1 MFAVFIFILVAF
13 NFVVVGTGVFVA
25 ATNHNEVT
33 RWAGWR
39 ERDRSRARARS
50 FAESDHHRH
59 LTIGHKCNRILRL
72 MQLLMRSFGWCVRQI
87 HIKTKNKKKKVQ
99 RSMDSRRWNKN
110 NHHSALSH
118 TCCAHLEGFCFTRQ
132 SRGRQLP
139 YEWERK
145 TVPICNLLVAVWTRA
160 LFIRY
165 VLIILFRRITVN
177 RSTVSCDAED
187 DDYPYQEDTMSCI
200 L

>member
-1 MFAVFIFILVAF
+1 MRLHD
-13 NFVVVGTGVFVA
+13 GPGG
-25 ATNHNEVT
+25 E
-33 RWAGWR
+33 R
-39 ERDRSRARARS
+39 ETARARAR
-50 FAESDHHRH
+50 
-59 LTIGHKCNRILRL
+59 GHSPSPIIIVISPSGINATGFYVWCSYWCARL
-72 MQLLMRSFGWCVRQI
+72 GDAFGQYTS
-87 HIKTKNKKKKVQ
+87 KQKNKKKMVQ

-118 TCCAHLEGFCFTRQ
+118 TCCAHLEGFGFTRQ